1 MGKNSSRRFYRNYNE
16 AAITTSLF
24 LPSDP
29 NSPGIAPIVVTD
41 AAPAGMLTR
50 ATYLQPDVIGYPES
64 TPALLLTNARR
75 SFAAN
80 GRHSGLL
87 LEQNKLNYIYG
98 AQDFA
103 TSGLAINWFAASM
116 SGAGVPN
123 EIGPDGAVSAVT
135 LTAVNSNA
143 VLSLSR
149 GAIGAGTRRFTV
161 WLKRKTGSGNV
172 LIQIVT
178 GGATLN
184 VGPHLSS
191 TEWRRFEITA
201 TSGQATCAITISSQ
215 GDAVCA
221 YGPGLYLSANG
232 RSSTSL
238 PQSQITSGFTEYI
251 QSAFA
256 PTSARPMVGATAL
269 FKISTSVRETGIYNT
284 STSSWQ
290 NGTESV
296 GSLSLISLEG
306 DVTASLNFDS
316 INSNV
321 SINFADNANTFAE
334 ESQLS
339 LGMPSTMTVAMSMTN
354 GKVRVLSDVGMDSI
368 IFDDSGFVF
377 DDPNYASGGT
387 PSITGS
393 VTAGAFYIKNLA
405 VWPFFTDSP
414 GLQSLISYF
423 S

>member
-29 NSPGIAPIVVTD
+29 NSPGVAPIVVTD
-41 AAPAGMLTR
+41 SAPAGVQSR

-64 TPALLLTNARR
+64 TLVINARR

-80 GRHSGLL
+80 GQHSGLL

-98 AQDFA
+98 AQNFA
-103 TSGLAINWFAASM
+103 TSGLAVNWSAASI
-116 SGAGVPN
+116 SGAGVLN
-123 EIGPDGAVSAVT
+123 EIGPDGLVSAVT
-135 LTAVNSNA
+135 LTALGDNA
-143 VLSLSR
+143 VLSLAR
-149 GAIGAGTRRFTV
+149 GAVGAGTRRFTV

-172 LIQIVT
+172 LIQTVA
-178 GGATLN
+178 GGTTLN

-201 TSGQATCAITISSQ
+201 TSGQATCAITISSV
-215 GDAVCA
+215 GNAVCA
-221 YGPGLYLSANG
+221 YGPGLYLSGTG

-238 PQSQITSGFTEYI
+238 PQSQITAGFTEYI
-251 QSAFA
+251 QSDFA

-296 GSLSLISLEG
+296 GSLSLISLDG
-306 DVTASLNFDS
+306 DVSASLNFDS
-316 INSNV
+316 INSSV
-321 SINFADNANTFAE
+321 SSNFADNANTFAE
-334 ESQLS
+334 ESQLGVGTYS
-339 LGMPSTMTVAMSMTN
+339 SITVAMSMTN
-354 GKVRVLSDVGMDSI
+354 GKVRIYSNTGIDPI
-368 IFDDSGFVF
+368 IFNDPGFVF
-377 DDPNYASGGT
+377 DDPNHASGGT
-387 PSITGS
+387 PSITGN

-405 VWPFFTDSP
+405 VWPFFTDSS
-414 GLQSLISYF
+414 GLESLINYF